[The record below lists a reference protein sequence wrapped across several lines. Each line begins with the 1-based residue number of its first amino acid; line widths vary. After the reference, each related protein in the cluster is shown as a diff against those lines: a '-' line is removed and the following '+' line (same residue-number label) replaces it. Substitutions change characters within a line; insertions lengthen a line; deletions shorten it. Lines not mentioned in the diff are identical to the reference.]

1 MFKTFLLL
9 FALTAFFIFVG
20 KLLAGRKG
28 MVIAFIFALAM
39 NGVSYWYA
47 DTIVLKAYNA
57 RPAEEGHRLERITRE
72 VARKAGL
79 PMPRVYI
86 IPSQSANAFA
96 TGRDPEHAA
105 VAATEG
111 ILRLLNDYEL
121 TGVMAHEIGH
131 VKNRDT
137 LIQTVAASISGGV
150 MLLSRFALFFG
161 GNRKRSWA
169 KTIAISIVAP
179 IAAGLITMAIS
190 REREFGADEFA
201 AKLTGKPMSLASALQ
216 KLAAGVKQRPMDDH
230 SPETA
235 HMFIVNPFSSANYRA
250 LFSTHPPVEKRIQ
263 RLSRLAGEMR

>member
-28 MVIAFIFALAM
+28 MVIAFIVALAM
-39 NGVSYWYA
+39 NGASYWYS

-57 RPAEEGHRLERITRE
+57 RPVKEGHRLKRITRE
-72 VARKAGL
+72 VADRAGI
-79 PMPRVYI
+79 PMPKVYI

-111 ILRLLNDYEL
+111 ILRILNDHEL
-121 TGVMAHEIGH
+121 MGVMAHEIGH

-137 LIQTVAASISGGV
+137 LTQTVAASISGGV
-150 MLLSRFALFFG
+150 LLLSRFALFFG
-161 GNRKRSWA
+161 GSSDRSWA
-169 KTIAISIVAP
+169 KTIAISIIAP

-190 REREFGADEFA
+190 REREYEADEFA
-201 AKLTGKPMSLASALQ
+201 AKLTGKPMSLASALE
-216 KLAAGVKQRPMDDH
+216 KLSSGVKRRPMDDH

-235 HMFIVNPFSSANYRA
+235 HMFIVNPFSSASYRE
-250 LFSTHPPVEKRIQ
+250 LFSTHPSVKKRVE
-263 RLSRLAGEMR
+263 RLSRMAGR